1 MNRHWQQDSLHIV
14 MDPVYGTENLTW
26 NEGSDSY
33 LCKFGQTVQHF

>member
-14 MDPVYGTENLTW
+14 MDPVYGAENLTW